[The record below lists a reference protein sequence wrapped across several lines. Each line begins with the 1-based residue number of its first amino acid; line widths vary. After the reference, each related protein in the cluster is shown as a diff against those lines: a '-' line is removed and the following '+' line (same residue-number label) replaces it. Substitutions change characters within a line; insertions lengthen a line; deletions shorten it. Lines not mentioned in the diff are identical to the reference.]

1 MELGLRVVCFAILPT
16 PTIPQVTA
24 SVFGSVAWQRLS
36 CPELLRLTLMMT
48 NGSGKVLVADAI
60 VVLWL
65 LMFILSLARFRVCR
79 CSAFGDSRLALWSF
93 CSSFHCCPQF
103 AWLGSG
109 ILQLSVLRR
118 TSSDPRTLQRP
129 HLFATDRLARFRHLA
144 TYSLAAASLG
154 VHTTPG

>member
-1 MELGLRVVCFAILPT
+1 MFV
-16 PTIPQVTA
+16 Q
-24 SVFGSVAWQRLS
+24 
-36 CPELLRLTLMMT
+36 
-48 NGSGKVLVADAI
+48 
-60 VVLWL
+60 WL
-65 LMFILSLARFRVCR
+65 LMLILSLARFRVCR
-79 CSAFGDSRLALWSF
+79 CSAFGDSRLALWSL

-129 HLFATDRLARFRHLA
+129 HLFATDRLARFRNLA

-154 VHTTPG
+154 VHTMPGSVQDVHRPLNDRTVTISPGVHTQLLARFGIGENRALTASQNCFFEAL